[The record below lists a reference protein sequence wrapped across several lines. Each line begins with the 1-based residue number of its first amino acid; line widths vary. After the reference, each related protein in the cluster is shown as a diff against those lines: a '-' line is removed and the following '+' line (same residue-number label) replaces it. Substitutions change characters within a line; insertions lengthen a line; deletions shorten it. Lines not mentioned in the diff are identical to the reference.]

1 MNRHKIMTGIAAA
14 FIAAMFMAAPN
25 LKAGNDVWNKRTTMV
40 FTQPFEV
47 PGGQTLP
54 AGAYIFKLLDSP
66 FDREVVQIFSAD
78 QNHLYATV
86 LAIPNR
92 RLEAGEETVIRFEER
107 ASGSPQAIKAWFHP
121 GEKGGH
127 EFVYPKTEAVEL
139 AKVTNEPVPYMP
151 NEFIPEITEP
161 TKTAQEAPVATM
173 EKAPIKA
180 VEPSG
185 KEEEV
190 AEAFLPPPV
199 QTASLPRTASPLPLI
214 GLIGLLSLGAGFGLR
229 AIAKQRT

>member
-1 MNRHKIMTGIAAA
+1 MNRLKITIGITAT
-14 FIAAMFMAAPN
+14 FIVAMFMIAPV

-54 AGAYIFKLLDSP
+54 AGAYVFKLLDSP

-78 QNHLYATV
+78 QNHLYATI
-86 LAIPNR
+86 LAIPDR
-92 RLEAGEETVIRFEER
+92 RLEAGEETVMRFEER
-107 ASGSPQAIKAWFHP
+107 AAGSPQAIKAWFHP
-121 GEKGGH
+121 GERGGH
-127 EFVYPKTEAVEL
+127 EFVYPKEKATEL
-139 AKVTNEPVPYMP
+139 AKVTNEAVPYMP

-161 TKTAQEAPVATM
+161 AKTAEEPSVATM

-185 KEEEV
+185 KDVEV
-190 AEAFLPPPV
+190 AEAFQPLPV
-199 QTASLPRTASPLPLI
+199 QTASLPHTASPLPLM
-214 GLIGLLSLGAGFGLR
+214 GLMGLLSLAAGFSVR
-229 AIAKQRT
+229 AFAKQRA